1 MFLQTLLARVHLG
14 DRRDAL
20 LEAKAAMRTQISR
33 LVPKAALAAIEA
45 RRLSTR
51 GKVSLHVEA
60 VKRSEGRGWTERMS
74 LRVLAVAV
82 SVAGRLQLLVMSNL
96 THYCVLT
103 SSAPP
108 PVTIIAHHQPL
119 APAPVPRTSP
129 WRAYQRARGA
139 SRSRAPALS
148 G

>member
-74 LRVLAVAV
+74 LRVLAVTVAV
-82 SVAGRLQLLVMSNL
+82 AVAGRLQLLVMSNL

-119 APAPVPRTSP
+119 APTPVPHV
-129 WRAYQRARGA
+129 ALA
-139 SRSRAPALS
+139 SLSAGSRR
-148 G
+148 